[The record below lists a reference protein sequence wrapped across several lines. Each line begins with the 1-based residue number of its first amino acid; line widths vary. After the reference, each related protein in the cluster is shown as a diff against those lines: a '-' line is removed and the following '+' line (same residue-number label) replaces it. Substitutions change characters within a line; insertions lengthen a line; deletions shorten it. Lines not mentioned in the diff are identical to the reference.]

1 LIAVSLPDRTM
12 YKTVFLTSYN
22 PTIYGIV
29 SRHWVVGK
37 DGSMYYDRSE
47 TVLLPTAPEE
57 QGGSPEESLLRGR
70 AQAPSE
76 ESAPVRKV
84 SLPT

>member
-1 LIAVSLPDRTM
+1 M

-22 PTIYGIV
+22 NTIYGII
-29 SRHWVVGK
+29 SRHWRIGK

-47 TVLLPTAPEE
+47 TVLLPTAPAE
-57 QGGSPEESLLRGR
+57 QEAYPEGSFLRGR

-76 ESAPVRKV
+76 ESAPIKKV

>member
-1 LIAVSLPDRTM
+1 MSLPDRTI

-22 PTIYGIV
+22 PTIFGII
-29 SRHWVVGK
+29 SRHWRIGK
-37 DGSMYYDRSE
+37 DGTMNYDRSE

-57 QGGSPEESLLRGR
+57 QGGSPEGGLLGGR

-76 ESAPVRKV
+76 ESAPIRKV